1 MNKTRSWQVTK
12 QLAEMRE
19 LIESANR
26 LAGGMPSAR
35 TRRSVNKKDLIT
47 KQVREMRMLANGG
60 VNPNSPVSFRIHY
73 PSITGVL
80 EKYLT
85 EKCQRRERWAGQ
97 KVTREELEEYIR
109 EQRRKE
115 GAA

>member
-1 MNKTRSWQVTK
+1 MNSLHDRQVTGQIK
-12 QLAEMRE
+12 EMR
-19 LIESANR
+19 A
-26 LAGGMPSAR
+26 LADSTLQFGS
-35 TRRSVNKKDLIT
+35 
-47 KQVREMRMLANGG
+47 RECFE
-60 VNPNSPVSFRIHY
+60 VHHS
-73 PSITGVL
+73 SITGVL

-85 EKCQRRERWAGQ
+85 ERCQRRERWAGQ

>member
-1 MNKTRSWQVTK
+1 MNSLRSRQVADQIK
-12 QLAEMRE
+12 EMR
-19 LIESANR
+19 A
-26 LAGGMPSAR
+26 
-35 TRRSVNKKDLIT
+35 
-47 KQVREMRMLANGG
+47 LAN
-60 VNPNSPVSFRIHY
+60 SPMHLNNRECFTVHH

-85 EKCQRRERWAGQ
+85 EKCQRRERWAGA